1 MSRQLTFKIIAIT
14 FGTLLA
20 LLLVEV
26 GFRAYHFATHID
38 FKKVVA
44 SKRSAVLRPG
54 EELSLGDFIQL
65 SAHRRII
72 YELVPSSKF
81 NFQKKPVET
90 SAQGFRDKAY
100 PTQKSKRTYRIIG
113 LGDSVMFGWGVDEAD
128 CYLTQ
133 LENSLNVQDSTVFE
147 AINTAVPGYNT
158 AMEVAT
164 LEHKFDLDEV
174 DMVIINYIGND
185 CDLPNFIRKKPQ
197 YLTLRKSFILMRF
210 FENDEMNVPL
220 ESAPWNPLGGGY
232 DNKQERVPPEYRD
245 MVDVPGYLSAMH
257 RLRELQAAHG
267 FEVITV
273 ATNPDGPAMDYVQLA
288 CDSFSLD
295 LLDVYP
301 IWQDYLAAHPSA
313 VWQQSEVDGHPAP
326 LGHQLIADALRKRI
340 RQVLA
345 SKNPAIFSR

>member
-1 MSRQLTFKIIAIT
+1 MPRQLAFKIISIT
-14 FGTLLA
+14 LGILLA

-26 GFRAYHFATHID
+26 GFRAYHFATHVD

-44 SKRSAVLRPG
+44 SQRSAVLRPG
-54 EELSLGDFIQL
+54 EELHLGDFIQL
-65 SAHRRII
+65 SSERRII

-100 PTQKSKRTYRIIG
+100 PTQKGKRTYRIIG

-133 LENSLNVQDSTVFE
+133 LENSLNEQDSIVFE
-147 AINTAVPGYNT
+147 VINTAVPGYNT

-164 LEHKFDLDEV
+164 LEHKFDLGEV

-185 CDLPNFIRKKPQ
+185 CDLPNFIHKKPQ

-210 FENDEMNVPL
+210 FENDEMNATL
-220 ESAPWNPLGGGY
+220 EGAPMNELGAGY
-232 DNKQERVPPEYRD
+232 ANKQDRVPPEYRD

-257 RLRELQAAHG
+257 RLKELQAAHG
-267 FEVITV
+267 FEVITL

-301 IWQDYLAAHPSA
+301 IWQDYLAAHLNA
-313 VWQQSEVDGHPAP
+313 VWQQSKEDGHPAP
-326 LGHQLIADALRKRI
+326 LAHRIIADALRERI
-340 RQVLA
+340 VEIG
-345 SKNPAIFSR
+345 N